1 MEFYSAMKK
10 NEILSF
16 SSKWME
22 LENIM
27 LSEVNQ
33 AQEAKNHMF
42 SFIGDFRPKTNAV
55 ILDMGHTL
63 RGECIQEK

>member
-1 MEFYSAMKK
+1 
-10 NEILSF
+10 
-16 SSKWME
+16 ME